1 MKRGGPALLAL
12 AALTVIGA
20 AACGYSDPYA
30 GSGPVANESPG
41 PSSAP
46 TPTPGADDFNQGGG
60 LNSCSRTATPPCIT
74 YPDGLRVIDLKVGTG
89 DAAAKGMNAEVQY
102 TGWLTDGTS
111 FDSSR
116 NAGRSSFT
124 FQIGQS
130 QVIAGWDE
138 GVPGMKVGG
147 KRKLIIPSALAY
159 GASGQTD
166 PNTGAAIIPPNATLV
181 FDIELVS
188 VKPGPSPTPSPSP
201 SPTPS

>member
-1 MKRGGPALLAL
+1 VKGSVFAVVVGAAL
-12 AALTVIGA
+12 AM

-30 GSGPVANESPG
+30 NTGPISNLSPG
-41 PSSAP
+41 PTAAP
-46 TPTPGADDFNQGGG
+46 SPTPGADDFNAGGG
-60 LNSCSRTATPPCIT
+60 LNSCSRTDNPPCIT
-74 YPDGLRVIDLKVGTG
+74 YPDGLRVIDLKAGTG
-89 DAAAKGMNAEVQY
+89 DTAVKGMNAEVQY

-116 NAGRSSFT
+116 NPGRTTFT

-130 QVIAGWDE
+130 QVIGGWDE

-147 KRKLIIPSALAY
+147 KRKLVIPAALAY

-181 FDIELVS
+181 FDIELIS
-188 VKPGPSPTPSPSP
+188 LKPGPSPTPSPSP
-201 SPTPS
+201 SPSPSK